1 MPALFD
7 SVAFGLPGN
16 PLELISLVLIL
27 DALAVAGLALLD
39 VVQTRRS
46 RHAH

>member
-7 SVAFGLPGN
+7 SIAFGLPGN
-16 PLELISLVLIL
+16 PLELIAVVLIV
-27 DALAVAGLALLD
+27 DALALGALAALD
-39 VVQTRRS
+39 LVQTRRS